1 VAVPSAFLVS
11 RDLVQAV
18 LAFATSRPRGTN
30 MKVRLLTLL
39 CTGLFAVVA
48 MPAQA
53 SGPIHC
59 KLAFNLSG
67 WSIFYKTA
75 SGTGTVTC
83 DNGESMPVRIRAKGG
98 GLTVGKSKIENG
110 TGEFSG
116 VFNINDVLGTYASS
130 EAHAGAS
137 KSAKAMAMTK
147 GSVSLAVAGKGAGW
161 DIGVAFGKFVIEP

>member
-1 VAVPSAFLVS
+1 M
-11 RDLVQAV
+11 
-18 LAFATSRPRGTN
+18 N
-30 MKVRLLTLL
+30 VRFLTLF
-39 CTGLFAVVA
+39 CAGLFATAAV
-48 MPAQA
+48 MPAHA
-53 SGPIHC
+53 SGPITC
-59 KLAFNLSG
+59 KLAFNPG

-75 SGTGTVTC
+75 SGAGTVTC

-147 GSVSLAVAGKGAGW
+147 GSVSLALAGKGTGW